1 MIAIQVVD
9 SSVFSIVAVVG
20 VNLVNNALGRV
31 IMSAQ
36 E

>member
-9 SSVFSIVAVVG
+9 SSIFSIIAVVG
-20 VNLVNNALGRV
+20 VNLVNTALRLV
-31 IMSAQ
+31 IMTAQ

>member
-9 SSVFSIVAVVG
+9 SSVFSILAVVG
-20 VNLVNNALGRV
+20 VNLVNNVLGLV
-31 IMSAQ
+31 IMTAQ